1 MNYRVYEDLDH
12 ALTSVE
18 TAIRPG
24 DEVAVF
30 DQSTDPPRLADVSL
44 RHPRASF
51 TACDDNIG
59 FAAAVNR
66 LIRSTTSPYLLL
78 LNPDAVVEGPV
89 VGVLAEWLDGHP
101 DVGLVGPR
109 VVNADGSVQAS
120 ARRFPDVSTA
130 VAGRSTW
137 LSGRFPNNWLT
148 RRNLVGRGA
157 SHALSVDWL
166 AGSCLMVRRELFE
179 QLGGFDETFF
189 LYWED
194 VDFALRARTLGYRCT
209 YLPTVTVKHLGG
221 RSAAIVPRAAIRA
234 FHRSAYHFY
243 AKHCGP
249 IGRLMMPA
257 ARVGLWTRGELRA
270 RQFRANN
277 NRPSLD

>member
-1 MNYRVYEDLDH
+1 MNYRVYDDLDR
-12 ALTSVE
+12 ALASVE

-30 DQSTDPPRLADVSL
+30 DQSTDPSSFAEVSR

-51 TACDDNIG
+51 VACDDNIG

-66 LIRSTTSPYLLL
+66 LVRVTTSPYLLL

-89 VGVLAEWLDGHP
+89 VDVLAAWLDTHP

-109 VVNADGSVQAS
+109 VVNEDGSVQAS
-120 ARRFPDVSTA
+120 ARRFPGVSTA

-137 LSGRFPNNWLT
+137 LSERFPNNWLT
-148 RRNLVGRGA
+148 RRNLVGREATEAVG
-157 SHALSVDWL
+157 VDWL
-166 AGSCLMVRRELFE
+166 AGSCLMLRRELFD
-179 QLGGFDETFF
+179 QLGGFDEAFF

-194 VDFALRARTLGYRCT
+194 VDFARRARTLGYGCT
-209 YLPTVTVKHLGG
+209 YLPTVTVRHTGG
-221 RSAAIVPRAAIRA
+221 RSAAMVPRAAIRA

-249 IGRLMMPA
+249 IGRLMTPA

-270 RQFRANN
+270 RQFR
-277 NRPSLD
+277 D